1 MGDRLAEYVTAKAWD
16 VVRGANGYLRHSNT
30 GELVNARSATT
41 GRSLASNASKK
52 ASQAAKRAGPG
63 AGPDAA
69 REAYAQALAEL
80 EAEGYTEC
88 PALDGEHFSDL
99 LEIADLATNDGG
111 GGAGAASG
119 GRRSRRGGRSR
130 RVRRQRGGAL
140 KDELKRLLRVLCA
153 WPVQIAGYIS
163 DQANAGIAALAESL
177 VRPDLIPD
185 MAKGVV
191 GTIPVALAVADL
203 GRDHSLCVRMV
214 TGIIQYI
221 GTRVNTSITLGWYAG
236 FAGNMLG
243 FGQATVPVLA
253 SLAGVVVIN
262 YAAARAFQEIY
273 NRILAAPAH
282 GGVRSA
288 AVLEESVGQFLVWM
302 NKEAIYRVYPSIPEG
317 AFKNSIRARLTESL
331 DAELASYMGRP
342 VVPVQAAPFYPG
354 PPRPVGLRPRADL
367 MSLNDIAA
375 AAAAGVP
382 PLGAN
387 AQAAAALASM
397 GAGAGAGGPGAG
409 AGGPGRGGRRRR
421 RHTRRHKTKRTR
433 KY

>member
-1 MGDRLAEYVTAKAWD
+1 MADRLAEFVTAKAWD
-16 VVRGANGYLRHSNT
+16 VVPGANGYLRHSNT

-41 GRSLASNASKK
+41 GRSLASNASKM

-63 AGPDAA
+63 AGPVAA
-69 REAYAQALAEL
+69 REAYAQAVAEL

-88 PALDGEHFSDL
+88 PALDGEDLSDL
-99 LEIADLATNDGG
+99 LDIADLATDDGRAG
-111 GGAGAASG
+111 GASG
-119 GRRSRRGGRSR
+119 GRRSRRAGRSR

-163 DQANAGIAALAESL
+163 EQANAGIAALAESL
-177 VRPDLIPD
+177 VRPDLIPA

-191 GTIPVALAVADL
+191 GTIPAALALADL
-203 GRDHSLCVRMV
+203 GSNHSLSVRMV
-214 TGIIQYI
+214 TGIIQFI
-221 GTRVNTSITLGWYAG
+221 GTRMNTGITLGWYAG

-262 YAAARAFQEIY
+262 YAAARAFQAIY
-273 NRILAAPAH
+273 SRVQAAR
-282 GGVRSA
+282 GGVPSA

-317 AFKNSIRARLTESL
+317 AFKDSIRARLTASL
-331 DAELASYMGRP
+331 DRELADYMGRP
-342 VVPVQAAPFYPG
+342 VVPIQAAPFYPG
-354 PPRPVGLRPRADL
+354 PPRPVGQRPQAAL
-367 MSLNDIAA
+367 MSLNDIRA

-387 AQAAAALASM
+387 AQAAAALAGM
-397 GAGAGAGGPGAG
+397 GAGAGAG

-421 RHTRRHKTKRTR
+421 RHTRRHKTKRSR
-433 KY
+433 HH

>member
-1 MGDRLAEYVTAKAWD
+1 
-16 VVRGANGYLRHSNT
+16 
-30 GELVNARSATT
+30 
-41 GRSLASNASKK
+41 
-52 ASQAAKRAGPG
+52 
-63 AGPDAA
+63 
-69 REAYAQALAEL
+69 
-80 EAEGYTEC
+80 
-88 PALDGEHFSDL
+88 
-99 LEIADLATNDGG
+99 
-111 GGAGAASG
+111 
-119 GRRSRRGGRSR
+119 
-130 RVRRQRGGAL
+130 
-140 KDELKRLLRVLCA
+140 
-153 WPVQIAGYIS
+153 
-163 DQANAGIAALAESL
+163 
-177 VRPDLIPD
+177 
-185 MAKGVV
+185 
-191 GTIPVALAVADL
+191 
-203 GRDHSLCVRMV
+203 
-214 TGIIQYI
+214 
-221 GTRVNTSITLGWYAG
+221 
-236 FAGNMLG
+236 MLG

-273 NRILAAPAH
+273 SRVQAAR
-282 GGVRSA
+282 GGVPSA

-317 AFKNSIRARLTESL
+317 AFKNSIRTRLTASL

-354 PPRPVGLRPRADL
+354 PPRPVGLRPPAAL

-397 GAGAGAGGPGAG
+397 GAGAGAGGPG
-409 AGGPGRGGRRRR
+409 GPGRGGRRRR

>member
-16 VVRGANGYLRHSNT
+16 VVPGANGYLRHSNT

-41 GRSLASNASKK
+41 GRSLASNASKM

-63 AGPDAA
+63 SGPAAA

-88 PALDGEHFSDL
+88 PALDGEDLSDL

-177 VRPDLIPD
+177 VRPDLIPM

-191 GTIPVALAVADL
+191 GTIPAALAVADL
-203 GRDHSLCVRMV
+203 GSNHSLCVRMV

-273 NRILAAPAH
+273 SRVQAAR
-282 GGVRSA
+282 GGVPSA

-317 AFKNSIRARLTESL
+317 VFKDSIRKRLTESL

-354 PPRPVGLRPRADL
+354 PPRPVGLRPPAAL

-387 AQAAAALASM
+387 AQAAAALAGM
-397 GAGAGAGGPGAG
+397 GMGAGAGAGAGAGGP
-409 AGGPGRGGRRRR
+409 GGPGRGGRRRR

>member
-1 MGDRLAEYVTAKAWD
+1 MADRLAEYVTAKAWD
-16 VVRGANGYLRHSNT
+16 VVPGANGYLRHSNT

-41 GRSLASNASKK
+41 GRSLASNASKM

-63 AGPDAA
+63 AGPAAA

-163 DQANAGIAALAESL
+163 EQANAGIAALAESL
-177 VRPDLIPD
+177 VRPDLIPM

-191 GTIPVALAVADL
+191 GTIPAALAVADL
-203 GRDHSLCVRMV
+203 GSDHSLCVRMV

-221 GTRVNTSITLGWYAG
+221 GTRMNASITLGWYAG

-262 YAAARAFQEIY
+262 YAAARAFQDIY
-273 NRILAAPAH
+273 SRVQAVR
-282 GGVRSA
+282 GGVPSA

-317 AFKNSIRARLTESL
+317 AFKNSIRARLTASL

-354 PPRPVGLRPRADL
+354 PPRPVGLRPQAAL

-387 AQAAAALASM
+387 AQAAAALASMGM

-433 KY
+433 KH